1 MWAGSGL
8 LALACGSGGPGGGTE
23 SVPRFDL
30 GPSAPDALVPNPAAE
45 GDPGSAA
52 TPDQGMAAG
61 AGDTPSDRVETNL
74 PAGTPLEGATTE
86 PEGMTPGAAT
96 PPGDASDPAQP
107 GDANT
112 GDLPACGV
120 VPVNPNA
127 TAQARNLLCYLYS
140 IYGNFVLSGQQETSW
155 ANPQNDIDYIRDN
168 TGEFPAI
175 LGGDLLYPNGTTDRA
190 IAYWNAG
197 GIPMLRYHMGAP
209 PLGDSYDN
217 SMGSSN
223 IAAVLTEGTA
233 ENRSFMSKLD
243 YAARELQR
251 LEDAGAAVLW
261 APFHESQP
269 NGWFWYAKGNSE
281 QLIQMWRIMF
291 DYLTQTKGLD
301 NLIWIFPSSGS
312 PNASI
317 YPGTAYS
324 DLAGPDTYAR
334 NQPFTQLFRTARG
347 IFGETVPIPLHETG
361 TIPDPEAMFNNNAAP
376 WVLFSVWAGYEMSN
390 NSVADLQR
398 AYTHERTLNRDDLP
412 SFD

>member
-8 LALACGSGGPGGGTE
+8 LALACGSGGAADGTDF
-23 SVPRFDL
+23 VPFSDP
-30 GPSAPDALVPNPAAE
+30 GPSAPDALVPSPAAE
-45 GDPGSAA
+45 EDPGTTGA
-52 TPDQGMAAG
+52 PQPGVAAG
-61 AGDTPSDRVETNL
+61 EGDTAAPSNTSEGSL
-74 PAGTPLEGATTE
+74 PAGTPLAGGTTD
-86 PEGMTPGAAT
+86 PEGMTQPGTAT
-96 PPGDASDPAQP
+96 PPGDATEDGMA
-107 GDANT
+107 T
-112 GDLPACGV
+112 CGV

-127 TAQARNLLCYLYS
+127 TAQAKNLLCYLYS

-155 ANPQNDIDYIRDN
+155 SNPQGDIDYIRDN

-209 PLGDSYDN
+209 PLDDSYDN

-233 ENRSFMSKLD
+233 DNRSFMSKLD

-269 NGWFWYAKGNSE
+269 NGWFWYAKGNSD

-334 NQPFTQLFRTARG
+334 NQPFTQLFGTARG